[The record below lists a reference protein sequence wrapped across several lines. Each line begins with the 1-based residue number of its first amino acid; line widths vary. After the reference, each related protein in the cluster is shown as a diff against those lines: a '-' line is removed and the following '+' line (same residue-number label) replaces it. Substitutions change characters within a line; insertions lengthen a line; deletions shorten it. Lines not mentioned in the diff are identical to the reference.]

1 MAEKKIEVRPFA
13 PGLDKVGGGSV
24 WSGGQIGDCRSST
37 DCASWS
43 HRSRLHHLNAAKP
56 SASCHS
62 QDLDSSVCFRIDCVA
77 ISTLIQA
84 VRPKQESSSIV
95 SWNGNGRKQVIGA
108 FNSNGMPVV
117 VPPSQAPGPSNGSA
131 PMSATSQGTCSM
143 WRGMVMGG
151 SERLAPFDAI
161 AAP

>member
-24 WSGGQIGDCRSST
+24 WSGGQIGDCRSS
-37 DCASWS
+37 
-43 HRSRLHHLNAAKP
+43 HRLRILVTQEPPPPLNAAKP
-56 SASCHS
+56 SASCQS

-117 VPPSQAPGPSNGSA
+117 VPPSQAPGPSNGNA
-131 PMSATSQGTCSM
+131 PMSATRHLLNVARNGNG
-143 WRGMVMGG
+143 RK
-151 SERLAPFDAI
+151 
-161 AAP
+161 

>member
-1 MAEKKIEVRPFA
+1 MAVLF
-13 PGLDKVGGGSV
+13 GLAAGSEIA
-24 WSGGQIGDCRSST
+24 GRAT

-131 PMSATSQGTCSM
+131 PMSATRQGTCSM